1 MKKILISILSAG
13 MYASCSS
20 SDQSPHQTPVKTE
33 EQAVPAEH
41 KHEQV
46 HGLSLNNGAKWQADA
61 STNANV
67 GALKNILA
75 LAKPTATEHYQ
86 ATGKLLQA
94 GLDKMIR
101 ECRMQGADHEAL
113 HQWLEPLMGQVQKLQ
128 EASSIEEAQTLYG
141 ELEKQLQV
149 YDAYF
154 E

>member
-13 MYASCSS
+13 LFASCSS
-20 SDQSPHQTPVKTE
+20 SDQSHNQTPVKTE
-33 EQAVPAEH
+33 EQAAPAELE
-41 KHEQV
+41 HEQG
-46 HGLSLNNGAKWQADA
+46 HGLSLNNGVKWKADA

-67 GALKNILA
+67 GALKNILS
-75 LAKPTATEHYQ
+75 LAKPAATEHFL

-101 ECRMQGADHEAL
+101 ECRMQGADHNAL

-128 EASSIEEAQTLYG
+128 EASSVEEAQTVYHEIETQIGLY
-141 ELEKQLQV
+141 
-149 YDAYF
+149 DHYF